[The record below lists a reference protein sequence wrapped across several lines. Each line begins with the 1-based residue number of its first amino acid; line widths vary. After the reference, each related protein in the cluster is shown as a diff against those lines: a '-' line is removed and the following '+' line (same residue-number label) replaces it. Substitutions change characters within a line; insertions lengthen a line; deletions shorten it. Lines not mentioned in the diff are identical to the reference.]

1 MMTTIPNLLPATGV
15 TLLSGAPMSFQE
27 HIAREL
33 VGAFT
38 ENGEGHVIW
47 LGESEADSVAAV
59 SQFTRWAKARGRT
72 NLPHLSGFAFHSV
85 RSPQHLADMLNHEK
99 EGRPRIVV
107 FDRSRALSILAPTDP
122 FPTMLPLLAKLAT
135 AQYLV
140 AVHHGVRGLP
150 PKANRNPYTTTLVI
164 DEDYPAPPAERH
176 GLRYRITNVADGS
189 VTRLVGQSLIGDLHF
204 NIYEEKVPV

>member
-1 MMTTIPNLLPATGV
+1 
-15 TLLSGAPMSFQE
+15 MSFQE

-85 RSPQHLADMLNHEK
+85 RGVQHLADMLNHEK

-107 FDRSRALSILAPTDP
+107 FDRSRSLSILVPTDP
-122 FPTMLPLLAKLAT
+122 WPVMLPLLLKLAP
-135 AQYLV
+135 AQYLTV
-140 AVHHGVRGLP
+140 AHHGIRGVA
-150 PKANRNPYTTTLVI
+150 PKANRAPYKTTLVI
-164 DEDYPAPPAERH
+164 DEDFPAPPAARE
-176 GLRYRITNVADGS
+176 GLRYRVTNVADGS
-189 VTRLVGQSLIGDLHF
+189 VTRLVGQSVIGDLHF
-204 NIYEEKVPV
+204 NLYEEKVPAL